1 MRRRERM
8 MEDLDRDIREHIEME
23 TQDNVERGMS
33 PEEARYAA
41 VRKFGNVTRVK
52 EETREV
58 WSFIWLEQFMQDIR
72 YALRMLRKSPG
83 FTSVAVLTL
92 ALGIGANTAVFSA
105 INGLLLRPMPI
116 PHPEQMTVLSA
127 QQGGSRDYQS
137 FSYPDYQD
145 IRSQTDAFTD
155 ILAYRVSL
163 VGLSVDGK
171 GEHCI
176 ISRVTGNYFTTAGV
190 QPALGRLI
198 LPTEGQNPG
207 ADPVLVLG
215 YVYWQK
221 RFGGDKSVVGKQ
233 AVIDGHP
240 VTIVGVAPKGFPG
253 LYAFINMDG
262 YVPLSATAG
271 LGGNEPVEE
280 MWTHREDRSLQLKAR
295 LKPGMDLRQA
305 TASLQVVA
313 QRLAEQHPETDKGI
327 RLSVFPER
335 LARPEPDPDNSIPK
349 VSLAFAVLAVLVLL
363 VACFNIANALLVRA
377 TARKQ
382 EMAIRAAMG
391 AGWIRLVRQC
401 TTESLLLALLG
412 GAGGLLLGGWAS
424 HFLSS
429 LPLGTDLP
437 IEFDF
442 QPDVR
447 VYLFTLAAVLLTTV
461 VVGIIPSLLVTK
473 TDVNTALREGGR
485 GSFQGRRRHF
495 VRNTLVV
502 GQLAGSLMLLVVAG
516 LFLRS
521 LDKAQKLYLGFNPD
535 HVIDVSVDIHEI
547 GYEEAQGKEFY
558 RSAEERIRA
567 LPGVVSVAQAFSVPM
582 GLISS
587 ERKVIPDDL
596 PLESGQVPPD
606 VSDNTVTPSYFET
619 LRIPLKRGRTFAD
632 ADNENAPHVA
642 VLNETMAKK
651 FWPKE
656 DALGR
661 RFKSKDSNHAWAEFE
676 VIGIV
681 QDGKYRGIVEDPI
694 PFFYTPLA
702 QDYLPLRTIQVR
714 TSVPPENLELQI
726 ASTIRE
732 LAPGLPV
739 TVKTMDQD
747 LQGLNGFLFFWFG
760 AELSGTLGLLG
771 LILAVVGVYSVVSYA
786 ASQRT
791 HEIGI
796 RMALGAKPGDVLKM
810 VLSQSLTMIAVGVA
824 IGLGISFIGAQAIS
838 SFLVGVSPSDP
849 VTFVGVMVLLLG
861 AALRACWIP
870 ARRATRVSP
879 MVALR
884 YE

>member
-1 MRRRERM
+1 MKRRERM
-8 MEDLDRDIREHIEME
+8 MQDLDQDIRNHIEIE
-23 TQDNVERGMS
+23 TQDNIERGMS

-58 WSFIWLEQFMQDIR
+58 WSFIWLEQFLQDIR
-72 YALRMLRKSPG
+72 FGVRMLRKSPG
-83 FTSVAVLTL
+83 FTAVAVLTL
-92 ALGIGANTAVFSA
+92 AIGIGANIAVFSV
-105 INGLLLRPMPI
+105 INGLLIRPMPI
-116 PHPEQMTVLSA
+116 PRPEQMTVLGA

-145 IRSQTDAFTD
+145 IRSQTDVFTD

-171 GEHCI
+171 GDHCV

-190 QPALGRLI
+190 RPVLGRLI

-215 YVYWQK
+215 YAYWQK

-240 VTIVGVAPKGFPG
+240 VTIVGVAPKGFSG
-253 LYAFINMDG
+253 MYAFINMDG
-262 YVPLSATAG
+262 YVPLSTPAG

-280 MWTHREDRSLQLKAR
+280 MWTHREDRSLQLKGR
-295 LKPGMDLRQA
+295 LKPGVDLRQA
-305 TASLQVVA
+305 EASLQVVA
-313 QRLAEQHPETDKGI
+313 QRLAEQHPETNKGI

-377 TARKQ
+377 TGRKR

-391 AGWIRLVRQC
+391 AGWMRLVRQC

-412 GAGGLLLGGWAS
+412 GGGGLLLGWWAS

-437 IEFDF
+437 IEFNF
-442 QPDVR
+442 RPDVR
-447 VYLFTLAAVLLTTV
+447 VYLFTVAAVFLATI

-473 TDVNTALREGGR
+473 TDVNSALSEGGR
-485 GSFQGRRRHF
+485 GSSQGRRRHLI
-495 VRNTLVV
+495 RNSLVV
-502 GQLAGSLMLLVVAG
+502 AQLSGSLLLLVVAG

-521 LDKAQKLYLGFNPD
+521 LDKAQKLYLGFDPNR
-535 HVIDVSVDIHEI
+535 VIDVSVDIHQI

-582 GLISS
+582 GLMSADD
-587 ERKVIPDDL
+587 KVITDDHA
-596 PLESGQVPPD
+596 LEPGQVPPD
-606 VSDNTVTPSYFET
+606 VFDNIVTPSYFET
-619 LRIPLKRGRTFAD
+619 LRIPLKRGRTFTD

-642 VLNETMAKK
+642 VINETMAKN

-661 RFKSKDSNHAWAEFE
+661 RFKSKDGKHAWAEFE
-676 VIGIV
+676 VVGVV

-694 PFFYTPLA
+694 PYFYTPMA

-714 TSVPPENLELQI
+714 TTVPPENLELQV

-732 LAPGLPV
+732 LAPALPV
-739 TVKTMDQD
+739 TVKTMEQD
-747 LQGLNGFLFFWFG
+747 LQGLNGFLFFRFG
-760 AELSGTLGLLG
+760 AELSGTLGSLG
-771 LILAVVGVYSVVSYA
+771 LVLAFVGVYSVVSYA

-796 RMALGAKPGDVLKM
+796 RMALGAKPGDVLRM
-810 VLSQSLTMIAVGVA
+810 ILSQSFVMIAVGVA

-849 VTFVGVMVLLLG
+849 VTFAGVMVLLMG
-861 AALRACWIP
+861 AALWACWIP